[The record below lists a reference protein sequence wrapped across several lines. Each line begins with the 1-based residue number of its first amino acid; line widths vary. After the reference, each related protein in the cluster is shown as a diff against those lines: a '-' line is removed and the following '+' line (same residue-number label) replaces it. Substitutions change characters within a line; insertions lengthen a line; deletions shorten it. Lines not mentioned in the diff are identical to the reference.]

1 MNWAAI
7 LIPIISGVIGGNVAG
22 SSFKKFSLGATGNSF
37 VGLLGGAAGAIV
49 LGMLGG
55 DGADSIPL
63 TSQAGTLNMSALI
76 AAIASGGIGG
86 GVLMSVVGVLKQ
98 KVLKKRKTGSS

>member
-22 SSFKKFSLGATGNSF
+22 SSLKKFSLGPTGNSF
-37 VGLLGGAAGAIV
+37 VGLLGGAAGAII
-49 LGMLGG
+49 LGMIGG
-55 DGADSIPL
+55 AGVDSIPL
-63 TSQAGTLNMSALI
+63 TSQAGTINMSALV
-76 AAIASGGIGG
+76 AAIGSGGIGG
-86 GVLMSVVGVLKQ
+86 GVLMSVVGVLRE